1 MIAWDIDNQV
11 LGQGNFGKVCLAT
24 VASTQIRDEAQ
35 AKRDLLNFY
44 ASPDALGSDGGAG
57 GGLAR
62 RGSTKRQNLYIT
74 KNLDFDESNIPLL
87 PSDARKVA
95 CKMVKG
101 EQNAFWSCQVQ
112 IFLFW
117 IG

>member
-1 MIAWDIDNQV
+1 M

-35 AKRDLLNFY
+35 AKKDLVNFY
-44 ASPDALGSDGGAG
+44 ANPDAALGSDGGAG

-74 KNLDFDESNIPLL
+74 KHLDFDESNIPLL

-101 EQNAFWSCQVQ
+101 TPVCF
-112 IFLFW
+112 
-117 IG
+117 